1 MRTIVA
7 ALVLVLPIGLIVLL
21 RAEPAIDERWEDRTA
36 HFWIVLAAG
45 ALNTVLAIAIT
56 ENARRRRDARLLLI
70 GLAFLV
76 SAGFLGLHAIAT
88 PTVLVEGA
96 NAGFVLAT
104 PLGLVAAG
112 AFAARVGGRVPARD
126 LAADRAPLALAD
138 RGGARG
144 DRGLGGDLERRP
156 AAAARQR
163 HARAGRVA
171 ADDPRPRSA
180 CRSTAT
186 PRSRTSAS
194 GGGAGRG
201 SRSPS
206 RSRSRCWPRRWSSS
220 IASLTTSWQL
230 SWWEWHVLMSI
241 SSRRSPPPHGRS
253 GTRSASARSTSTRR
267 WRAGAT

>member
-112 AFAARVGGRVPARD
+112 AFAAASAVEYR
-126 LAADRAPLALAD
+126 
-138 RGGARG
+138 
-144 DRGLGGDLERRP
+144 LETSLRIV
-156 AAAARQR
+156 R
-163 HARAGRVA
+163 H
-171 ADDPRPRSA
+171 
-180 CRSTAT
+180 
-186 PRSRTSAS
+186 
-194 GGGAGRG
+194 
-201 SRSPS
+201 
-206 RSRSRCWPRRWSSS
+206 
-220 IASLTTSWQL
+220 
-230 SWWEWHVLMSI
+230 
-241 SSRRSPPPHGRS
+241 SRR
-253 GTRSASARSTSTRR
+253 
-267 WRAGAT
+267 